1 MPGEK
6 RGRTRKRERQ
16 PGQKAPKENPQRGQ
30 AGREAARPEERPGEY
45 LSQESFKYYWVAA
58 AVVIAAAVILRTVFL
73 NADPPWNFTW
83 SQALFTDG
91 ARAID
96 GARSKVVFGTW
107 IQDMRSPVVLFY
119 PLINLLAFAIFKV
132 AGVGLFQAN
141 LAGVLP
147 AIAAA
152 ILAFAWM
159 RKLDGSAAGLL
170 ALIFIAFPYTHII
183 YSRVPMVESLLIL
196 MLLAAF
202 YFALKRTG
210 GLVISGFLV
219 GLAAFGL
226 KMHALHFVP
235 VVLVY
240 LLIRPRGEGGNAPG
254 GISTALE
261 ERPPVSSRRMAG
273 GNWRLAAAFLAGL
286 AGAVA
291 LWVVLVY
298 HLNPEV
304 IAKYFK
310 SNIVLAQDDAYS
322 GAGIG
327 AVIWRR
333 VEAFLHIGSGR
344 DGFFAGTPVMS
355 VLAYLGLL
363 SVISGLFGGKPGARA
378 WERLAAVWFVGL
390 LAALS
395 LLSYRPL
402 RYMVLLTPST
412 ALLATA
418 FMLRLARGN
427 SILSSPRSSGFIY
440 AFGAWLALALIHLQ
454 HDLVYGILSGGAA
467 LMGRPSSP
475 GMVSLYRFHLS
486 TLQHLLFFGGLA
498 LGVCLIFRGP
508 IMRGR
513 PKLPKRW
520 TRYVLATVLIGFVLI
535 NTVNFARYAAGRRY
549 TILDSSRSLKRVL
562 SDGVFMVGDC
572 STTLS
577 LETGFRSLPAYG
589 DLIRYDEKEEFGKY
603 PVTHFLL
610 RFPTLYEYLD
620 KNYPDFKSRMTA
632 VTSFMLCGREATVV
646 RYDGWPGNSGVG
658 YSPSLFERAMD
669 QMRSGEFAVAREQL
683 ESFVADEP
691 DSYEGHALLAYAWLQ
706 AGKSDQALAESRRAL
721 ELTTRD
727 ALSYEI
733 YGDILSSLGR
743 QAEARAEWQKALELD
758 PGRRSLQGKL
768 GLRRQ

>member
-1 MPGEK
+1 LAGEK
-6 RGRTRKRERQ
+6 RGKTRKRQE
-16 PGQKAPKENPQRGQ
+16 PPKEDRLEVVPQ
-30 AGREAARPEERPGEY
+30 PDH
-45 LSQESFKYYWVAA
+45 LSQESFKYYWVVA
-58 AVVIAAAVILRTVFL
+58 AVVIAAAVILRTAFL

-107 IQDMRSPVVLFY
+107 IPDMRSPVVLFY
-119 PLINLLAFAIFKV
+119 PLINLLAFVIFKV

-152 ILAFAWM
+152 VLAFAWM
-159 RKLDGSAAGLL
+159 RRLDGSAAGLL
-170 ALIFIAFPYTHII
+170 AMIFIAFPYTHVI

-202 YFALKRTG
+202 YFALKRTK
-210 GLVISGFLV
+210 GLVISGFLI
-219 GLAAFGL
+219 GLAAFML

-240 LLIRPRGEGGNAPG
+240 LLIRPRAD
-254 GISTALE
+254 
-261 ERPPVSSRRMAG
+261 SRDAA
-273 GNWRLAAAFLAGL
+273 GNWRLAAGFLGGL
-286 AGAVA
+286 SAAVA
-291 LWVVLVY
+291 LWVALVY
-298 HLNPEV
+298 FVNPEV

-310 SNIVLAQDDAYS
+310 SNILLSQEGEYA
-322 GAGIG
+322 GAGLG
-327 AVIWRR
+327 TVLWRR

-355 VLAYLGLL
+355 ILAYLGLL
-363 SVISGLFGGKPGARA
+363 SVISGLFGGKPGAKA

-390 LAALS
+390 VAALS

-418 FMLRLARGN
+418 FMLRLARGH
-427 SILSSPRSSGFIY
+427 SILSSPRSSGFVY
-440 AFGAWLALALIHLQ
+440 AFGAWFAWVLIHLQ
-454 HDLVYGILSGGAA
+454 HDLVFRILSGGAA
-467 LMGRPSSP
+467 LMGRPSTP

-486 TLQHLLFFGGLA
+486 TLQHLLIFGGAA
-498 LGVCLIFRGP
+498 LGVCLIFRGRLL
-508 IMRGR
+508 RGR
-513 PKLPKRW
+513 PKLKREW
-520 TRYVLATVLIGFVLI
+520 TAPVLAIVLIGFVLI
-535 NTVNFARYAAGRRY
+535 NTVSFARYAADRRY
-549 TILDSSRSLKRVL
+549 TIFDSSRSLKRIL

-577 LETGFRSLPAYG
+577 LETGFKSLPAYG

-603 PVTHFLL
+603 PVTHFML

-620 KNYPDFKSRMTA
+620 KNYPEFKNQMTA
-632 VTSFMLCGREATVV
+632 VASFMLCGREATVV
-646 RYDGWPGNSGVG
+646 RYDAWPGNSGMK

-669 QMRSGEFAVAREQL
+669 QMRGGEPLVSVQLL
-683 ESFVADEP
+683 ESFLEHNP
-691 DSYEGHALLAYAWLQ
+691 DSYTARSLLAFARLQ
-706 AGKSDQALAESRRAL
+706 TGQADEALAEAGRAL
-721 ELTTRD
+721 DLTTRD

-733 YGDILSSLGR
+733 HGDILNSLGR
-743 QAEARAEWQKALELD
+743 QAEARAEWQKALELN
-758 PGRRSLQGKL
+758 PGRRSLHGKL

>member
-1 MPGEK
+1 MAGKK
-6 RGRTRKRERQ
+6 RGRTGKGKK
-16 PGQKAPKENPQRGQ
+16 PGK
-30 AGREAARPEERPGEY
+30 EAAGEDRPEGKPQPDC

-58 AVVIAAAVILRTVFL
+58 AVVIAAAVILRTAFL
-73 NADPPWNFTW
+73 SADPPWNFTW

-107 IQDMRSPVVLFY
+107 IPDMRSPVVLFY
-119 PLINLLAFAIFKV
+119 PLINLLAFMIFKV

-147 AIAAA
+147 AVAAA
-152 ILAFAWM
+152 VLVFIWM
-159 RKLDGSAAGLL
+159 RRLDGSAAGLL
-170 ALIFIAFPYTHII
+170 SLIFIAFSYTHVI

-196 MLLAAF
+196 ILLAAF
-202 YFALKRTG
+202 YFALKRTR

-219 GLAAFGL
+219 GLAAFML

-240 LLIRPRGEGGNAPG
+240 LLIRPRAESRWAGEAGGGEGVGQ
-254 GISTALE
+254 TAE
-261 ERPPVSSRRMAG
+261 GQRPPDLGDSVSSP
-273 GNWRLAAAFLAGL
+273 GNWRLAAGFLGGL
-286 AGAVA
+286 AAAVA
-291 LWVVLVY
+291 LWLALVY
-298 HLNPEV
+298 FVNPEV
-304 IAKYFK
+304 IAKYFR
-310 SNIVLAQDDAYS
+310 SNILIAQEGDYA
-322 GAGIG
+322 GAGLG
-327 AVIWRR
+327 TVLWRR

-344 DGFFAGTPVMS
+344 DGFFAATPVMS

-363 SVISGLFGGKPGARA
+363 SVISGLFGGRPGAKA

-390 LAALS
+390 VAALS

-418 FMLRLARGN
+418 FMLRLCRGKA
-427 SILSSPRSSGFIY
+427 IFSSPRSSGFVF
-440 AFGAWLALALIHLQ
+440 AFGAWLVWVLVHAQ
-454 HDLVYGILSGGAA
+454 HDVVFRILSGGAA

-486 TLQHLLFFGGLA
+486 TVQHLLIFGGAALA
-498 LGVCLIFRGP
+498 VCLIFRG
-508 IMRGR
+508 RLLCGR
-513 PKLPKRW
+513 PKPGRRW
-520 TRYVLATVLIGFVLI
+520 KGPVVVIVLAAFVLI
-535 NTVNFARYAAGRRY
+535 NAVSFSRYAAGRRY
-549 TILDSSRSLKRVL
+549 TILDTSRSLKQIL

-577 LETGFRSLPAYG
+577 LETGFKSLPAYG

-620 KNYPDFKSRMTA
+620 RNYPEFKNQMMA
-632 VTSFMLCGREATVV
+632 VASFMLCGREATVV
-646 RYDGWPGNSGVG
+646 RFHGWPGNAAVE

-669 QMRSGEFAVAREQL
+669 QMRGGESVACGRLL
-683 ESFVADEP
+683 ESFLDDHP
-691 DSYEGHALLAYAWLQ
+691 DSYTARSLLAFTRLQ
-706 AGKSDQALAESRRAL
+706 AGQAEEALAEVRRAL
-721 ELTTRD
+721 ELNSRD

-733 YGDILSSLGR
+733 HGDILNSLGR
-743 QAEARAEWQKALELD
+743 QAEARAEWQKALELN